1 MPVLDAIK
9 SVAKSAGNDIIGNI
23 ETAYL
28 VVHDYRE
35 AAKKAAGA
43 GAEAAQQFTS
53 MIANR
58 VGGSSLSART
68 QALVAS
74 QAARLSNSAQAQA
87 MQGAKPIDRK
97 LKVQFNPSQIQLYST
112 SYPQQQANALGSKT
126 QSVSNAVNKGRM
138 ELTVQLYFDDVN
150 LADSFMWEKFTSG
163 VSNQTVNNIATGV
176 AKAGGQVWSVQPQVE
191 GLISALRNPHTRTVS
206 FHWAD
211 FAFEGQVVAVLAQYT
226 MFSTSGRPV
235 RAQVVLRLRH
245 EMDDDKLSVWY
256 DDFEKAFGEKSVNEL
271 AGAAQM
277 VGSLMNLG

>member
-1 MPVLDAIK
+1 MDT
-9 SVAKSAGNDIIGNI
+9 AKSAGNDIIGNI

-28 VVHDYRE
+28 IVYDYRE
-35 AAKKAAGA
+35 AAQKAAGA

-58 VGGSSLSART
+58 AGGTSLSART
-68 QALVAS
+68 QALIAT

-87 MQGAKPIDRK
+87 MQGAEAIERK
-97 LKVQFNPSQIQLYST
+97 LKVQFNPSEIQVYST
-112 SYPQQQANALGSKT
+112 SYPQQQANAMGSKT

-138 ELTVQLYFDDVN
+138 EMTVQLYFDDVN

-163 VSNQTVNNIATGV
+163 ISTQTVNNLATGV
-176 AKAGGQVWSVQPQVE
+176 DKAHGKVWSVQPQVE
-191 GLISALRNPHTRTVS
+191 GLISALRNPHTRSVA

-211 FAFEGQVVAVLAQYT
+211 FVFTGQVVAVMAQYT

-245 EMDDDKLSVWY
+245 EMNDARLSAWY
-256 DDFEKAFGEKSVNEL
+256 KDFDTAFGKNSVNKL
-271 AGAAQM
+271 AG
-277 VGSLMNLG
+277 VGQKIGNLVNTG